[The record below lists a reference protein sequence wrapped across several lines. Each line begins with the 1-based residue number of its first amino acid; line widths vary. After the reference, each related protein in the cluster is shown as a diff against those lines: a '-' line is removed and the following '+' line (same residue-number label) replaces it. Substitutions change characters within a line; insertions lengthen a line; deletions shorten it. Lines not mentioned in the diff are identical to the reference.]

1 MRRLALT
8 VCSILVVTSAGWI
21 ESPATYGQ
29 NAAPAATPYAWKAGT
44 AKVDITP
51 KTSMWMAG
59 YASRKKPSEGV
70 ALPLFAKATAF
81 EDADGGRMVIVTC
94 DLIGIPKA
102 LRANVEAQTGSKY
115 GLSPEKLLL
124 NASHT
129 HCGPEFRSSKA
140 ETLNLSDE
148 RARQG
153 VEYFNDLEAKLVA
166 LVGKALEG
174 LAPAKLEYV
183 HARCGF
189 AMNRRTPSPTGYK
202 NNPWSEGPVDH
213 EVPVLKITGADGKL
227 RGVLFGYACH
237 NTTLSFFQFC
247 GDYAGYAQEYL
258 ETKHPEIT
266 AAFVMGCGGDQN
278 PYPRGELELCR
289 HHGKTLGIAVE
300 AALASSP
307 AREVRGPIR
316 SALRTTEFEFA
327 PPPPKAVLEQRTQSP
342 SAAEAAH
349 AKRLLAQL
357 ADKGRIETTYTAPT
371 QAVRFGDDLLLVAFP
386 GETVID
392 YALRIKRENGAPT
405 ENGAPAKNGV
415 ASTTGEASKNEHG
428 PAVWVAGYSN
438 DVFGYIP
445 SKRVL
450 LEGGYEAGGAFLY
463 SRFPGPLAPDVE
475 DRMMRT
481 ANDAIRA
488 VSK

>member
-1 MRRLALT
+1 MRRFAT
-8 VCSILVVTSAGWI
+8 WIGSLVAVAVAGW
-21 ESPATYGQ
+21 SLAPQVRGQ
-29 NAAPAATPYAWKAGT
+29 APAATTAAAAPYAWKVGL
-44 AKVDITP
+44 AKVDVTP
-51 KTSMWMAG
+51 KASMWMAG

-70 ALPLFAKATAF
+70 AQPLFSKAAAF
-81 EDADGGRMVIVTC
+81 EDADGRRMVIVTC
-94 DLIGIPKA
+94 DLIGIPQA
-102 LRANVEAQTGSKY
+102 LRTKLETEVGSKY
-115 GLSPEKLLL
+115 GLQPEQLLL

-129 HCGPEFRSSKA
+129 HCGPEFRAGKA
-140 ETLNLSDE
+140 ETLNLSDD
-148 RARQG
+148 RARQA
-153 VEYFNDLEAKLVA
+153 VEYFDDLHGKLVA
-166 LVGKALEG
+166 LVGRALDG
-174 LAPAKLEYV
+174 LAPARLDYV
-183 HARCGF
+183 HARAGF

-213 EVPVLKITGADGKL
+213 EVPVLRITGPDGKL

-237 NTTLSFFQFC
+237 NTTLSFYQFC

-258 ETKHPEIT
+258 EAKHPEIT

-300 AALASSP
+300 AALQSSP
-307 AREVRGPIR
+307 ARAIRGPIR

-327 PPPPKAVLEQRTQSP
+327 PPPAKAVLEQRAESP
-342 SAAEAAH
+342 NATEAAH

-357 ADKGRIETTYTAPT
+357 AEKGRIETTYTAPT

-392 YALRIKRENGAPT
+392 YALRVKREQGNSP
-405 ENGAPAKNGV
+405 KNG
-415 ASTTGEASKNEHG
+415 KDG

-481 ANDAIRA
+481 ADEAIRA
-488 VSK
+488 VSE